1 MRGVWKRCWPM
12 GKPQVQPDDAKYDR
26 LREEIESLQREMESG
41 AGGGFDPV
49 TQEIGVY
56 PR

>member
-1 MRGVWKRCWPM
+1 M
-12 GKPQVQPDDAKYDR
+12 GKPQVQPDDAEYDR
-26 LREEIESLQREMESG
+26 LREEIESLQREMESD

-49 TQEIGVY
+49 TQEIRVY

>member
-1 MRGVWKRCWPM
+1 MRGVWKQCWQM

-26 LREEIESLQREMESG
+26 LREEIESLQREIESG

-49 TQEIGVY
+49 TRERGV
-56 PR
+56 RQR